1 MIDTAK
7 DKLFNQ
13 KALCELLSI
22 HRNTLLRKRKEGLI
36 PEPIVIM
43 GQEMW
48 PSSLI
53 NRWIIQQN
61 PALLDQVKPI
71 EPAGLDK
78 ALAARQ
84 AHKEQTA

>member
-13 KALCELLSI
+13 KALCELLNIKRS
-22 HRNTLLRKRKEGLI
+22 TLLKKRKEGLL
-36 PEPIVIM
+36 PSPIKIM
-43 GQEMW
+43 GQDMW
-48 PSSLI
+48 PSSMI
-53 NRWIIQQN
+53 NRWIIEQN
-61 PALLDQVKPI
+61 PALLNQVKPI

-84 AHKEQTA
+84 AHKEQTV